1 VQDERSDES
10 LLRAHNSGDPQ
21 SLAVLLKRYEG
32 WHRGIARKRFGA
44 NDELVAD
51 AVQEAWLGIYR
62 KAETFRGEAKVST
75 WMYRIVDNACI
86 DLLRKEMVRPQL
98 HLMSDQIQESIPD
111 EQRFEEQSDAQITV
125 FGALFKLPD
134 EQRDAILLTDIE
146 GFSEEDAAKKLGVAP
161 GTIKSRRSR
170 GRAKLAELLADLSPN
185 RMEPT
190 PPAAR
195 HIDGGE

>member
-1 VQDERSDES
+1 VQDEVSDKS
-10 LLRAHNSGDPQ
+10 LLHAHISGDPYA
-21 SLAVLLKRYEG
+21 LAELLKKYEG
-32 WHRGIARKRFGA
+32 WHRGIARKRFGS

-62 KAETFRGEAKVST
+62 KAETFRGESKVST
-75 WMYRIVDNACI
+75 WMYKIVDNACI

-98 HLMSDQIQESIPD
+98 HLVSDQIQESIPD
-111 EQRFEEQSDAQITV
+111 EQRFEEQSDARMTV
-125 FGALFKLPD
+125 FGALYTLPD

-146 GFSEEDAAKKLGVAP
+146 GYSEDEAAKKLGVAP

-170 GRAKLAELLADLSPN
+170 GKAKMAELLADLNPN

-190 PPAAR
+190 PLAAR

>member
-1 VQDERSDES
+1 MQDEDSDTS
-10 LLRAHNSGDPQ
+10 LLRAHISGDPYA
-21 SLAVLLKRYEG
+21 LAELLKKYEG

-62 KAETFRGEAKVST
+62 KAETFRGESKVST
-75 WMYRIVDNACI
+75 WMYKIVDNACI

-98 HLMSDQIQESIPD
+98 HLVSDQVQESIPD
-111 EQRFEEQSDAQITV
+111 EQRFEEQSDAHMTV
-125 FGALFKLPD
+125 FGALYTLPD

-146 GFSEEDAAKKLGVAP
+146 GYSEDEAAKKLGVAP

-170 GRAKLAELLADLSPN
+170 GKAKMAELLADLNPN
-185 RMEPT
+185 RTELT
-190 PPAAR
+190 RLAAR

>member
-1 VQDERSDES
+1 VQDEDSDKS
-10 LLRAHNSGDPQ
+10 LLHAHISGDPYA
-21 SLAVLLKRYEG
+21 LAELLKKYEG

-62 KAETFRGEAKVST
+62 KAETFRGESKVST
-75 WMYRIVDNACI
+75 WMYKIVDNACI

-98 HLMSDQIQESIPD
+98 HLVSDQIQESIPD
-111 EQRFEEQSDAQITV
+111 EQRFEEQSDAHMTV
-125 FGALFKLPD
+125 FGALYTLPD

-146 GFSEEDAAKKLGVAP
+146 GYSEDEAAKKLGVAP

-170 GRAKLAELLADLSPN
+170 GKAKMAEQLDDLNPN
-185 RMEPT
+185 RVEPT
-190 PPAAR
+190 PPAVR
-195 HIDGGE
+195 HIGGGE